1 MFIRN
6 AGRRLAV
13 VAASAVVAST
23 VAGLSFGTASFAVTN
38 GSQVPDSAVPI
49 GTSSTGAFASGQTI
63 EVSVPANSVLV
74 PGTKV
79 NILECADP
87 DGTVANLP
95 TSPSACDG
103 NTIQGD
109 TVYVNTNGS
118 VFESSYHV
126 YALPDTTSL
135 GEPSGGL
142 PVCDLSDECVLYV
155 GENQNDFTQPH
166 VFSQAFYVAP
176 ASGDTGTPAGNGA
189 VQNIT
194 FTSTANPAV
203 VGDKYKP
210 TATGGPSGNPV
221 VFSIDGSSSGCS
233 LAAMVSFTA
242 VGNWRHR
249 RQPGGKW
256 HVRHGCPGQPEP
268 HLGGRLLRHHFV
280 TTQRHPGR
288 SLQRPAPG
296 GHGHT
301 AVQVEEAQQAP
312 QGTEAVVYGV
322 DLGNPQDQARLSGQL
337 HHQRPGA
344 NAQDQDQPEAHRYP
358 VVDTASELRRG
369 RSPVAI
375 V

>member
-118 VFESSYHV
+118 VFEEQ
-126 YALPDTTSL
+126 LPRL
-135 GEPSGGL
+135 
-142 PVCDLSDECVLYV
+142 
-155 GENQNDFTQPH
+155 
-166 VFSQAFYVAP
+166 
-176 ASGDTGTPAGNGA
+176 
-189 VQNIT
+189 
-194 FTSTANPAV
+194 
-203 VGDKYKP
+203 
-210 TATGGPSGNPV
+210 
-221 VFSIDGSSSGCS
+221 
-233 LAAMVSFTA
+233 
-242 VGNWRHR
+242 
-249 RQPGGKW
+249 
-256 HVRHGCPGQPEP
+256 
-268 HLGGRLLRHHFV
+268 RLL
-280 TTQRHPGR
+280 
-288 SLQRPAPG
+288 PAAPP
-296 GHGHT
+296 
-301 AVQVEEAQQAP
+301 AWANRQA
-312 QGTEAVVYGV
+312 GC
-322 DLGNPQDQARLSGQL
+322 
-337 HHQRPGA
+337 
-344 NAQDQDQPEAHRYP
+344 RYA
-358 VVDTASELRRG
+358 T
-369 RSPVAI
+369 
-375 V
+375 